1 MGGGRWCAVARARPP
16 TANAAGEHESKMVR
30 SNLCSLFED
39 RRSMVIDYFGPRGHA
54 RWAVGWWQTL

>member
-54 RWAVGWWQTL
+54 R